1 MHRERAD
8 DRNSGEDGPG
18 GIAPSEEREGWAE
31 CEGVRSGMTL
41 FAPVTSLVIVTN
53 NERGTTVRS
62 RVAYIPGSRVT

>member
-8 DRNSGEDGPG
+8 DRIGGEDEREE
-18 GIAPSEEREGWAE
+18 IALGEEREGWAE

-53 NERGTTVRS
+53 NERGTTVRLRAVCAS
-62 RVAYIPGSRVT
+62 GSRVT